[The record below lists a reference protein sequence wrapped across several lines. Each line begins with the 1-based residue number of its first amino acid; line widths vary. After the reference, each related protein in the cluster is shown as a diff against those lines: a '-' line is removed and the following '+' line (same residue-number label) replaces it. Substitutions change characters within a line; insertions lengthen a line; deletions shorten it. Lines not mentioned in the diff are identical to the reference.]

1 LQMPSPA
8 GRSRI
13 MMLGM
18 GGEVDQDGLRFD
30 AEMSRQIESVYT
42 TPDVVEQR
50 RAVRAALALRPGDR
64 VLDVGVGPGLLAA
77 EMASE
82 VGPSG
87 RICGIDISESML
99 AIARTRADTPDGPG
113 LELELASVARIPHPA
128 ESFDVVVSTQ
138 VFEYVDAV
146 ADALEEVRRVLRPAG
161 RVVLLDTD
169 WGSVVWRS
177 SDDERMARVLT
188 AFEDHLADPHL
199 PRTLADVLAK
209 TGFTPTHEQVVPILN
224 TGYDQRTYSGGL
236 IDIVSDFVPGHAGVT
251 QEEARAWADDLR
263 GLGAS
268 YFFSLNRYLFVAS
281 AL

>member
-1 LQMPSPA
+1 
-8 GRSRI
+8 
-13 MMLGM
+13 M
-18 GGEVDQDGLRFD
+18 GGEVDVDGLRFD
-30 AEMSRQIESVYT
+30 AEVSRQIEAVYR

-64 VLDVGVGPGLLAA
+64 VLDVGSGPGLLAA
-77 EMASE
+77 EMAAE
-82 VGPSG
+82 VGPDG
-87 RICGIDISESML
+87 RICGIDISDSML
-99 AIARTRADTPDGPG
+99 AIARTHADVPDGPAP
-113 LELELASVARIPHPA
+113 EFELASVERIPHPA

-138 VFEYVDAV
+138 VFEYVDDV
-146 ADALEEVRRVLRPAG
+146 AAALEEVRRVLRPAG

-199 PRTLADVLAK
+199 PRTLPDVLVK
-209 TGFTPTHEQVVPILN
+209 TGFTPTHQQVVPILN
-224 TGYDQRTYSGGL
+224 LGYDQRTYSGGL
-236 IDIVSDFVPGHAGVT
+236 IDIVSDFVPGHGDVT
-251 QEEARAWADDLR
+251 QDEATAWADDLR

>member
-1 LQMPSPA
+1 MA
-8 GRSRI
+8 
-13 MMLGM
+13 M
-18 GGEVDQDGLRFD
+18 GGDVDVDGLRFD
-30 AEMSRQIESVYT
+30 AEVSRQIEAVYR

-64 VLDVGVGPGLLAA
+64 VLDVGFGPGLLAA
-77 EMASE
+77 EMAGE

-87 RICGIDISESML
+87 RICGIDVSDSML
-99 AIARTRADTPDGPG
+99 AIARTRADVPGGPG
-113 LELELASVARIPHPA
+113 LELELASVERIPHPA

-138 VFEYVDAV
+138 VFEYVEDV
-146 ADALEEVRRVLRPAG
+146 AAALAEVRRVLRPAG

-199 PRTLADVLAK
+199 PRTLADVLVK
-209 TGFTPTHEQVVPILN
+209 TGFTPTHQQVVPILN
-224 TGYDQRTYSGGL
+224 LGYDQRTYSGGL
-236 IDIVSDFVPGHAGVT
+236 IDIVSDFVPGHGGIT
-251 QEEARAWADDLR
+251 QDEARAWADDLR
-263 GLGAS
+263 GLGES

>member
-1 LQMPSPA
+1 V
-8 GRSRI
+8 
-13 MMLGM
+13 GM
-18 GGEVDQDGLRFD
+18 GGEVEVDGLQFD
-30 AEMSRQIESVYT
+30 AQVSGQIEAVYT

-77 EMASE
+77 EMAAE
-82 VGPSG
+82 VGKDG
-87 RICGIDISESML
+87 RICGIDISDSML
-99 AIARTRADTPDGPG
+99 AIARTRFVVPDGPQI
-113 LELELASVARIPHPA
+113 ELEQASVDRIPYPA

-138 VFEYVDAV
+138 VFEYVEDV
-146 ADALEEVRRVLRPAG
+146 AGALLEVRRVLRPAG

-169 WGSVVWRS
+169 WGSLVWRS
-177 SDDERMARVLT
+177 NDEARMARVLT

-224 TGYDQRTYSGGL
+224 TGYDARTFSAGL
-236 IDIVSDFVPGHAGVT
+236 IDIVSEFVPGHGDVT
-251 QEEARAWADDLR
+251 AEEARAWADDLR
-263 GLGAS
+263 SLGDS